1 MGETAEWFSRPVT
14 IHRKNAAEAVFDDLR
29 TAIGSGSLP
38 VGTRLPAEAALATRY
53 GVSRPVVREALRSTQ
68 ALGLTQTRTG
78 SGTYVVATAPAPD
91 LTYGSYSARDLV
103 EARPFIEVP
112 SAGWAAERRTPEQLA
127 AIAALADAMDAEED
141 PHAWTELDSRF
152 HSAIAEASGNLL
164 FRKVVADAREAL
176 SQQSELV
183 NLVAHRREASNA
195 EHRRVLDAIAAGDA
209 AAARERMAEHLR
221 EVAQV
226 LSTLMDGARPP
237 G

>member
-1 MGETAEWFSRPVT
+1 MTEGWLDRPVA
-14 IHRKNAAEAVFDDLR
+14 INRKNAAEAVFDDLR
-29 TAIGSGSLP
+29 AAIESGSLP
-38 VGTRLPAEAALATRY
+38 VGTRLPAEAGLATRY

-78 SGTYVVATAPAPD
+78 SGTYVVATAPAPE
-91 LTYGSYSARDLV
+91 LTYGSYSARDLM

-127 AIAALADAMDAEED
+127 GLVGLVAEMDVEED

-176 SQQSELV
+176 SQQSEVV
-183 NLVAHRREASNA
+183 NLVAHRREASNG
-195 EHRRVLDAIAAGDA
+195 EHRRILEAIEAGDGA
-209 AAARERMAEHLR
+209 GARERMAEHLR

-226 LSTLMDGARPP
+226 LSTLMDGSTPP